1 MNAPLK
7 GAFDGIKVVIL
18 SEAMFSLGICEEG
31 SVFSQIYVIIICP
44 CDNSNAGHILKGG
57 G

>member
-7 GAFDGIKVVIL
+7 GAFNGIKVVIL
-18 SEAMFSLGICEEG
+18 NEAMFSLGICEEG